1 VAIKPFTIEQT
12 NLVEHFRNSKH
23 DVVMLDWEG
32 FIDPVLG
39 PKGLF
44 GSLAFWAMP
53 VATAIIADAFF

>member
-1 VAIKPFTIEQT
+1 
-12 NLVEHFRNSKH
+12 
-23 DVVMLDWEG
+23 MLDWEG
-32 FIDPVLG
+32 FIDPVPG